1 MIFKLNSEIKIY
13 GLDTDFYRKNNKKF
27 EYKFIKKDIRDI
39 SREDLEGMETV
50 IHLAS
55 LSNDPLGSLNT
66 KLTEQINYEAT
77 IKLAKYA
84 KRQKVKI
91 HFYINAKCLRNIEKQ
106 Q

>member
-1 MIFKLNSEIKIY
+1 
-13 GLDTDFYRKNNKKF
+13 
-27 EYKFIKKDIRDI
+27 
-39 SREDLEGMETV
+39 METV

-84 KRQKVKI
+84 KRQKVKRFI
-91 HFYINAKCLRNIEKQ
+91 FLYQRKVFTEYRKTTIKPLKRMIKILNQ
-106 Q
+106 

>member
-1 MIFKLNSEIKIY
+1 M
-13 GLDTDFYRKNNKKF
+13 
-27 EYKFIKKDIRDI
+27 
-39 SREDLEGMETV
+39 EGIENV

-84 KRQKVKI
+84 KRQKVKRFI
-91 HFYINAKCLRNIEKQ
+91 FISKRKVFTEYLKTTIKPLKRMIKILNQ
-106 Q
+106 